1 MTTTPTTPTT
11 MTQACSM
18 ILLLWSLHAAAFAA
32 PKSDLPHEQ
41 SSPDPC
47 RVTVLRFERALNAM
61 RETQGNKAGQDLKE
75 KLLPAKLESEILL
88 KDGYCGLARYIQEK
102 KLDR

>member
-1 MTTTPTTPTT
+1 MTTTATT
-11 MTQACSM
+11 MTQVWSM
-18 ILLLWSLHAAAFAA
+18 ILLAWGLHASAYAAAK
-32 PKSDLPHEQ
+32 P
-41 SSPDPC
+41 SPPADPSVQDPC
-47 RVTVLRFERALNAM
+47 KATVLRFERALSAM

>member
-1 MTTTPTTPTT
+1 MTTTATRL
-11 MTQACSM
+11 TQTLRLT
-18 ILLLWSLHAAAFAA
+18 LLALGLSCAAYAAAKPAA
-32 PKSDLPHEQ
+32 EADPP
-41 SSPDPC
+41 SPDAC
-47 RVTVLRFERALNAM
+47 RATVLRFERALSAM

-88 KDGYCGLARYIQEK
+88 KEGYCGLARYIQEK